1 MSMLSFYGGPAGKD
15 FQIAKVFD
23 NKVAL
28 DADIA
33 LAEGSE
39 LYAGDYVLISYGD
52 PNTEIYSTNLAVDT
66 AAYNKNYNAT
76 IWKKM
81 WDNGYIY
88 ENIVSIASSY
98 PYFTAE
104 SVEASLPFGSAP
116 QLEVDSSSLAN
127 PKLKL
132 TMPASLTAGSNNSA
146 ESVSP
151 ITTPTV
157 TPIYA
162 GSKDNELSFALKIP
176 RGVTF
181 IPTVSDAGEISW
193 SNDGNLSN
201 PTTKS
206 IKGQKGDTGISF
218 MGIEYTPSS
227 ASGGSNTFK
236 IKYSDGSVGTQS
248 YTIKNGVDIVSVKTD
263 ASIADGGENKVT
275 FIKSDDSEVGP
286 ISIFNGKKGSTG
298 TINSISATVDDQVGT
313 PAVTAALSGDA
324 SNADI
329 AFVFKN
335 LKGNRGE
342 QGIPATIEFTNITVD
357 DASVEDGKPSVTV
370 NSSTSESTPWD
381 AKYSLAFHNLVGK
394 VGARG
399 LRGYHYTPAVSV
411 DGDLSWS
418 NDGDLVN
425 PVTVNIRGP
434 QGEVGAPLNIIANL
448 IISAVDVSEDT
459 TVAVGEYLTNQ
470 GIDPSIGE
478 LIAVTYRKSEDDFS
492 AYWYFKVNSQ
502 WQRVQL
508 TGGMGGAIVNE
519 KITDATADAKVYSA
533 EYVNN
538 LEARIAILENALT
551 IGQISDIAKGGI

>member
-15 FQIAKVFD
+15 FRIAKVFQ
-23 NKVAL
+23 NKVEL
-28 DADIA
+28 DAD
-33 LAEGSE
+33 LAATSSDIH
-39 LYAGDYVLISYGD
+39 AGDYVLISYGD
-52 PNTEIYSTNLAVDT
+52 PNTESFSTNLAKD
-66 AAYNKNYNAT
+66 ANAYSKNYNAT
-76 IWKKM
+76 IWKKD

-88 ENIVSIASSY
+88 ENIVSIAGSY
-98 PYFTAE
+98 PYFTTE
-104 SVEASLPFGSAP
+104 SVEASLPFGSTP

-132 TMPASLTAGSNNSA
+132 IMPATLVAGSNNSA

-151 ITTPTV
+151 TTAPTV
-157 TPIYA
+157 TSVYG
-162 GSKDNELSFALKIP
+162 GSKGNELSFALKIP

-181 IPTVSDAGEISW
+181 TPTVSDAGEISW

-206 IKGQKGDTGISF
+206 IKGQKGDTGTSF
-218 MGIEYTPSS
+218 AGIEYTPSS

-236 IKYSDGSVGTQS
+236 VKYSDGSVGTQS
-248 YTIKNGVDIVSVKTD
+248 YTIKNGVDIVNVKAD
-263 ASIADGGENKVT
+263 ASTADGGENKVT
-275 FIKSDDSEVGP
+275 FIKSDNSEVGP
-286 ISIFNGKKGSTG
+286 ISIFNGNKGSTG
-298 TINSISATVDDQVGT
+298 TIKSISATVDDQVGT
-313 PAVTAALSGDA
+313 PAVTATLSGDA

-329 AFVFKN
+329 AFAFKN

-342 QGIPATIEFTNITVD
+342 QGIPATIEFTSITVD

-394 VGARG
+394 IGARG
-399 LRGYHYTPAVSV
+399 LRGYHYTPAVSA
-411 DGDLSWS
+411 DGDLSWT
-418 NDGDLVN
+418 NDGDLAN

-448 IISAVDVSEDT
+448 TVSAADVSENT
-459 TVAVGEYLTNQ
+459 TATVGSYLTNQ
-470 GIDPSIGE
+470 GINPIAGQ
-478 LIAVTYRKSEDDFS
+478 LVAVTYQKSADDFS
-492 AYWYFKVNSQ
+492 AYWYFKVNGQ

-538 LEARIAILENALT
+538 LEARIAVLENALT
-551 IGQISDIAKGGI
+551 IGQISDIVKGGI

>member
-15 FQIAKVFD
+15 FRIAKVFQ
-23 NKVAL
+23 NKVEL
-28 DADIA
+28 DADLTATSSDIQ
-33 LAEGSE
+33 
-39 LYAGDYVLISYGD
+39 AGDYVLISYGD
-52 PNTEIYSTNLAVDT
+52 PNTKSFSTNLAKD
-66 AAYNKNYNAT
+66 ANAYSKNYNAT
-76 IWKKM
+76 IWKKD
-81 WDNGYIY
+81 WNNGYVY
-88 ENIVSIASSY
+88 ENIVSIAGSY
-98 PYFTAE
+98 PYFTTE
-104 SVEASLPFGSAP
+104 SVEASLPFGSTP

-132 TMPASLTAGSNNSA
+132 IMPATLTAGSSNSA

-151 ITTPTV
+151 TTTSTV
-157 TPIYA
+157 TPVYG
-162 GSKDNELSFALKIP
+162 GSKGNELSFALKIP

-181 IPTVSDAGEISW
+181 TPTVSDAGEISW

-201 PTTKS
+201 PVTKS
-206 IKGQKGDTGISF
+206 IKGQKGDTGTSF
-218 MGIEYTPSS
+218 AGIEYTPSS

-236 IKYSDGSVGTQS
+236 VKYSDGSTGTQS
-248 YTIKNGVDIVSVKTD
+248 YTIKNGVDIVSIKTD
-263 ASIADGGENKVT
+263 ASTADGGENKVT
-275 FIKSDDSEVGP
+275 FIKSDNSEVGP

-298 TINSISATVDDQVGT
+298 TIKSISATVDDQVGT
-313 PAVTAALSGDA
+313 PAVTATLSGDT

-329 AFVFKN
+329 AFAFKN

-342 QGIPATIEFTNITVD
+342 QGIPATIEFTSITVD

-394 VGARG
+394 IGARG

-411 DGDLSWS
+411 DGDLSWT
-418 NDGDLVN
+418 NDGDLAN

-448 IISAVDVSEDT
+448 TVSAADVSEDT
-459 TVAVGEYLTNQ
+459 TAAVGSYLTNQ
-470 GIDPSIGE
+470 GINPVAGQ
-478 LIAVTYRKSEDDFS
+478 LVAVTYQKGADNFS
-492 AYWYFKVNSQ
+492 AYWYFKVNGQ

-508 TGGMGGAIVNE
+508 TGGMGGAIMNE
-519 KITDATADAKVYSA
+519 KVTDATADAKVYSA

-538 LEARIAILENALT
+538 LETRIAILENALT